1 MKRTVRYTTR
11 RMRQTFTV
19 FENGP
24 RLVRAL
30 VGRSEEIT
38 FHTRNGLEISVPNVA
53 GAKFPVYEIHGD
65 DVYRLRELLIDLPDR
80 LVALDV
86 GAHVGNFSLAL
97 AKAAPNSQVYAFEA
111 SPSTAR
117 WLTRNVVAND
127 LEHRVHVQV
136 TALAGNPGELSF
148 VDNAHGSAHNGLTAP
163 TGTGESVTVPCLGF
177 AEALHLAGGRVD
189 LVKMDAEGAEFDVIL
204 HSDPSDWATVQAVVM
219 EYHPLAGSN
228 WASIVDFLATAGLD
242 LTRDEPIAP
251 GLGTA
256 WFRRTA

>member
-1 MKRTVRYTTR
+1 MKRTFGYTLR

-24 RLVRAL
+24 RLARDL
-30 VGRSEEIT
+30 IGRSAEVT
-38 FHTRNGLEISVPNVA
+38 FRTRSGLEVTVPNVA

-65 DVYRLRELLIDLPDR
+65 DVYRLREVLTGLPED

-97 AKAAPNSQVYAFEA
+97 ANMAKRAQVHAFEA
-111 SPSTAR
+111 SPSTAH
-117 WLTRNVVAND
+117 WLARNVAANGMQD
-127 LEHRVHVQV
+127 RVHAHVI
-136 TALAGNPGELSF
+136 ALAGKPGELSF
-148 VDNAHGSAHNGLTAP
+148 VDNTQGSAHNGLTAP
-163 TGTGESVTVPCLGF
+163 KDTGDLVTVPCLGF
-177 AEALHLAGGRVD
+177 AEVLQMAGGHVD

-204 HSDPSDWATVQAVVM
+204 NSTPADWSTVSSVVM
-219 EYHPLAGSN
+219 EYHPLAGAR
-228 WASIVDFLATAGLD
+228 WESIVTFLAGVGLEV
-242 LTRDEPIAP
+242 TRDEPIAP